1 MVRVVIV
8 AVVVALAFAVA
19 YFAQRRAPDP
29 PARSGTDR
37 PDQLDRSDF
46 VRPDAPW
53 LIAVFTSATCDVCI
67 DTWQKALVLESPDV
81 AVQQIDF
88 PRDRALHDRYVI
100 DAVPLV
106 LVVDAQGVVHNS
118 FVGPVSATH
127 LWAAVAEA
135 RGRRQ

>member
-1 MVRVVIV
+1 MLRVVIV
-8 AVVVALAFAVA
+8 VVVVIVAFAVA
-19 YFAQRRAPDP
+19 FLAQRRAPDA
-29 PARSGTDR
+29 PARSGRDR
-37 PDQLDRSDF
+37 PDQLDRADF
-46 VRPDAPW
+46 TRPDAPW

-67 DTWQKALVLESPDV
+67 DTWQKASVLESADV

-88 PRDRALHDRYVI
+88 PRDRALHDRYAI

-106 LVVDAQGVVHNS
+106 LVVDDLGVVQSS

-135 RGRRQ
+135 RGSR